1 VGAVTLPGTEGG
13 SGTYLTEGGIGGM
26 QITAHLVGELSSK
39 GIILAGSQ
47 GYAIDFDALEDAA
60 FYKGGLLPMT
70 TRKKIPS
77 IEEQARKEAE
87 SLRGWAKGE
96 TRFKATLVYADGS
109 RSTAHVTRDELDAKL
124 KRAQASK
131 GIRADLELSQSQFA
145 RLLHAGAAAVQQ
157 WEQGRRAIP
166 DPVFA
171 LAELARDIPQARRR
185 LEATAAAMV
194 RATASVGTQKR
205 ATA

>member
-1 VGAVTLPGTEGG
+1 
-13 SGTYLTEGGIGGM
+13 
-26 QITAHLVGELSSK
+26 
-39 GIILAGSQ
+39 
-47 GYAIDFDALEDAA
+47 
-60 FYKGGLLPMT
+60 MT

-77 IEEQARKEAE
+77 IEEQARKGTE
-87 SLRGWAKGE
+87 SLRNWTKGK
-96 TRFKATLVYADGS
+96 TRFKATMVYADGS
-109 RSTAHVTRDELDAKL
+109 HSTAHVTRDELEAKL
-124 KRAQASK
+124 QRAQAFK

-166 DPVFA
+166 DPVLA

-185 LEATAAAMV
+185 LEATAVPMA
-194 RATASVGTQKR
+194 RITGGGTQKR